1 MFVYCD
7 FHGHSRKSNVFMYGN
22 STSEMKEKETEGNSF
37 SVKDFLNERMLPFM
51 ISQLVSR
58 LIDNCVYSV
67 HIYIYSPQNQQTSY
81 ISISILITNSK

>member
-1 MFVYCD
+1 
-7 FHGHSRKSNVFMYGN
+7 MYGN

-67 HIYIYSPQNQQTSY
+67 HIYARHNKCTVKTTNKIYIYLS
-81 ISISILITNSK
+81 SILITNSK